1 MVSSVVAICGAF
13 LWGFLGDIKGF
24 SFTVLVIAVLDF
36 IIKIY
41 SDFALDK
48 TMVFIM
54 FVLVGIPSKSI
65 TTVMGPGFV
74 EMFGLETGT
83 ELLPFKGIAM
93 LLGFII
99 VPIGQLILESW
110 ISAHEYLIVLSCLSI
125 VTLIMSI
132 VLYRLTR

>member
-13 LWGFLGDIKGF
+13 FWGFLGDIKGF

-41 SDFALDK
+41 SDFALNK

-54 FVLVGIPSKSI
+54 FILVGIPSKSM

-74 EMFGLETGT
+74 EMFGLKTGT
-83 ELLPFKGIAM
+83 
-93 LLGFII
+93 
-99 VPIGQLILESW
+99 
-110 ISAHEYLIVLSCLSI
+110 
-125 VTLIMSI
+125 
-132 VLYRLTR
+132 